1 MKDEGQMG
9 KHGVR
14 GEWRDSYMVRAV
26 KPPEPKP
33 TFLMLGSAS
42 VQMILSHFL
51 FCLPWFH

>member
-1 MKDEGQMG
+1 MKDEGQVG
-9 KHGVR
+9 KRGLR
-14 GEWRDSYMVRAV
+14 GEWRDSYVVRAV

-42 VQMILSHFL
+42 VPMILSDFL